1 MVFFSYYSFVFCFV
15 FFYPEPKWAQEKPKN
30 QSQLAWRLAWFYR
43 EKMPTAHSVGI
54 SIKLARHRSPHFSF
68 GYSSSFSIVRP
79 TAKQPTPDW
88 KKNIKYI
95 RRKNTFLFG
104 NTR

>member
-30 QSQLAWRLAWFYR
+30 QSQLAWLYR

-95 RRKNTFLFG
+95 RRKNTILFG